1 MTDERTTAEG
11 GGARFITI
19 PAAARDEIGELTFY
33 LGRVLLNLRQ
43 VNAHVQGSAQP
54 MPGLLHDLKE
64 IVKMTEIATVK
75 VLEETEALVEEGRAA
90 AALIAEARGQAADR
104 RVDEAL
110 GRLSDLVTTANDRAM
125 TIMAALEF
133 QDLTAQKVQRAFA
146 VLEEVQSRL
155 GKIQALVE
163 TGQPTEAEPTP
174 AAPAIVMNMDGRAA
188 QAVADRL
195 CAGLQR

>member
-1 MTDERTTAEG
+1 MTNERMTPEG
-11 GGARFITI
+11 GSGRFITI
-19 PAAARDEIGELTFY
+19 PAAARDEIGELSFY

-43 VNAHVQGSAQP
+43 VNAHVHGSAQP

-90 AALIAEARGQAADR
+90 AALIAEARGKSHDG
-104 RVDEAL
+104 RVDGAL
-110 GRLSDLVTTANDRAM
+110 ARLADLVTKGNERAM

-133 QDLTAQKVQRAFA
+133 QDLTAQKVERAFA
-146 VLEEVQSRL
+146 ILEEVQARL
-155 GKIQALVE
+155 GKIQSLVD
-163 TGQPTEAEPTP
+163 TGQVLETEPVP
-174 AAPAIVMNMDGRAA
+174 APSPIIMNMDGRAA
-188 QAVADRL
+188 QAVADRI